1 MCAACRVR
9 HRAPVMVAA
18 AFATISRA
26 APLPAGLPRAPPVR
40 AASSQAAPPPVVDVR
55 AASRLSIAAAATAAL
70 AAAGAR
76 HRNSRVAMAAEA
88 KTKKKVKGP
97 NKVSSTTLMKL
108 RKKRR
113 VGDRF
118 GIDGED
124 KGEAITQDTRN
135 WWKDADGNRIY
146 NWPKSFAEIITQAAD
161 STLTLLKEGH
171 TRVEVDF
178 PPLPLADLDWNVCDT
193 GETRVVDS
201 NIVHCIAFTKLLLK
215 NQDKFAKPTGKIVKM
230 ETERDAAEDD
240 IAALLKRKFSKPE
253 TRDPQLERAARVV
266 FSSKVEMLRARDIH
280 YNKWQKFRRPDLLRR
295 GYLNEVNEEDWPGP
309 FEDLYVYVS
318 LQDASDLNEVRKH
331 VRKVDAVAKKQGRTV
346 RHVLFNLNLNKLRGD
361 IEFYKTVAGVRP
373 NLATPKIQFDFLAS
387 FRNAY
392 FIRFGKYSMSVIR
405 PPWVIDYSGATMR
418 SYPSPWQIFMQDK
431 DGTYRVVDISEKRPT
446 IMAMKRKLIRAWGL
460 ARDQGIPVHDATE
473 DDIYAEADPSNF
485 GSMQKNLAQSAREG
499 FGQGQWWE
507 LGFDEECSEAWRL

>member
-1 MCAACRVR
+1 M
-9 HRAPVMVAA
+9 
-18 AFATISRA
+18 
-26 APLPAGLPRAPPVR
+26 G
-40 AASSQAAPPPVVDVR
+40 
-55 AASRLSIAAAATAAL
+55 
-70 AAAGAR
+70 
-76 HRNSRVAMAAEA
+76 
-88 KTKKKVKGP
+88 
-97 NKVSSTTLMKL
+97 
-108 RKKRR
+108 
-113 VGDRF
+113 
-118 GIDGED
+118 
-124 KGEAITQDTRN
+124 
-135 WWKDADGNRIY
+135 
-146 NWPKSFAEIITQAAD
+146 
-161 STLTLLKEGH
+161 
-171 TRVEVDF
+171 
-178 PPLPLADLDWNVCDT
+178 NVCDT

-266 FSSKVEMLRARDIH
+266 FSSKV
-280 YNKWQKFRRPDLLRR
+280 
-295 GYLNEVNEEDWPGP
+295 
-309 FEDLYVYVS
+309 EDLYVYVS

-431 DGTYRVVDISEKRPT
+431 DGTYLSWTSPRSGP
-446 IMAMKRKLIRAWGL
+446 
-460 ARDQGIPVHDATE
+460 
-473 DDIYAEADPSNF
+473 PS
-485 GSMQKNLAQSAREG
+485 
-499 FGQGQWWE
+499 WP
-507 LGFDEECSEAWRL
+507 